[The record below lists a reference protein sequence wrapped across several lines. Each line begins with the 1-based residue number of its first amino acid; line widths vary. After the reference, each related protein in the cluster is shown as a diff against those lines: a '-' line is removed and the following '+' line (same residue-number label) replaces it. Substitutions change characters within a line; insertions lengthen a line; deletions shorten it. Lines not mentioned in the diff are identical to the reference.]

1 MAADHVI
8 ALGRVVSGHGVRG
21 LARVKPFN
29 PGSPA
34 IEAAQHVLLVDRSGR
49 RKEFAICECRPHGNV
64 YLVGFA
70 GIDSLNALE
79 PWIGADLEIPAG
91 ELPAPDEDAVYH
103 HEVLGIEVRTPDGR
117 RVGTL
122 VEVTAMPANDLWVV
136 RSDPDESG
144 AVREHLV
151 PAVAPILSSSD
162 LRARVAVID
171 PPPGLLEP

>member
-1 MAADHVI
+1 M
-8 ALGRVVSGHGVRG
+8 
-21 LARVKPFN
+21 
-29 PGSPA
+29 
-34 IEAAQHVLLVDRSGR
+34 
-49 RKEFAICECRPHGNV
+49 
-64 YLVGFA
+64 
-70 GIDSLNALE
+70 
-79 PWIGADLEIPAG
+79 
-91 ELPAPDEDAVYH
+91 
-103 HEVLGIEVRTPDGR
+103 LGIEVRTPDGR

-151 PAVAPILSSSD
+151 PAVAPILSSID